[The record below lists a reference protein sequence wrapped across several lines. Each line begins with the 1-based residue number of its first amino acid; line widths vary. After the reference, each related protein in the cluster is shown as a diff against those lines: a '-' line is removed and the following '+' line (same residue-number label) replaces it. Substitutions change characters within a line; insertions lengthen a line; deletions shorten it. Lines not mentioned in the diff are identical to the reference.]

1 MVVAIPISNRWNN
14 PSDGGEICSLIIG
27 KYYES
32 SAENFFVSLCSSSS
46 SEGTQ
51 DTEGSQS
58 TMDEVD
64 MELAVQSDVK
74 CKMCLNN
81 LNKNNRPEVLIQCG
95 TCNGN
100 GKSLILC

>member
-1 MVVAIPISNRWNN
+1 MYNDCIIYSN
-14 PSDGGEICSLIIG
+14 
-27 KYYES
+27 
-32 SAENFFVSLCSSSS
+32 SSSS

-64 MELAVQSDVK
+64 MEISNSKDDAKLK
-74 CKMCLNN
+74 CKMCLKV
-81 LNKNNRPEVLIQCG
+81 LNKHNKNEILIQCG

-100 GKSLILC
+100 GKYYITN

>member
-1 MVVAIPISNRWNN
+1 MIF
-14 PSDGGEICSLIIG
+14 LT
-27 KYYES
+27 
-32 SAENFFVSLCSSSS
+32 FFFFFSSSS

-64 MELAVQSDVK
+64 MELSLQSNLK
-74 CKMCLNN
+74 CKICSNN
-81 LNKNNRPEVLIQCG
+81 LNKNNRPEVLVQCG

-100 GKSLILC
+100 GKKYIFFYFCSLKIIL